1 MPISCEDLAQY
12 GICLVP
18 PSAPEYQPLV
28 ADIVN
33 RLRSRPNGSPPVHDE
48 ASSFSSGHDD
58 TSVVLL
64 NRSSRAIA
72 SVAYIWHVRL
82 SNRNGR
88 VVTHSYS
95 PGTNASVLLPFCLNK
110 LISKH
115 RYYWHAIFP
124 GSKRLVR
131 FNGSILGDNTDTR
144 PPEPD
149 ELWHGGFFSSSSVDR
164 TEGEPV
170 KLSLDGVFFEDGGFA
185 GPDQLGSWEQTVSAA
200 ETYLELGALAREA
213 RHSGMSADEF
223 FRTVRDVTGQPE
235 QGRLPPPPPPGL
247 DRASGPLREFER
259 SMVGW
264 RVLHMRERLHDDVVI
279 ERVAEWSD
287 AVIPKFH
294 KL

>member
-1 MPISCEDLAQY
+1 
-12 GICLVP
+12 
-18 PSAPEYQPLV
+18 
-28 ADIVN
+28 
-33 RLRSRPNGSPPVHDE
+33 
-48 ASSFSSGHDD
+48 
-58 TSVVLL
+58 
-64 NRSSRAIA
+64 
-72 SVAYIWHVRL
+72 
-82 SNRNGR
+82 
-88 VVTHSYS
+88 
-95 PGTNASVLLPFCLNK
+95 
-110 LISKH
+110 
-115 RYYWHAIFP
+115 
-124 GSKRLVR
+124 
-131 FNGSILGDNTDTR
+131 
-144 PPEPD
+144 
-149 ELWHGGFFSSSSVDR
+149 
-164 TEGEPV
+164 V

>member
-1 MPISCEDLAQY
+1 MPISCEDLASY
-12 GICLVP
+12 GVYLVA
-18 PSAPEYQPLV
+18 PSAPEYQSIV

-33 RLRSRPNGSPPVHDE
+33 RLHSRPKGGPPLGDE
-48 ASSFSSGHDD
+48 CLAFTSEHGHNH
-58 TSVVLL
+58 SAVLL
-64 NRSSRAIA
+64 NHAGRAIA
-72 SVAYIWHVRL
+72 SIAYIWHARL
-82 SNRNGR
+82 ANGR

-115 RYYWHAIFP
+115 HYYWHTIFP

-149 ELWHGGFFSSSSVDR
+149 ELWHEGFFYSSSVDR

-200 ETYLELGALAREA
+200 ETYLEVGALAREA

-223 FRTVRDVTGQPE
+223 FRTVRDLTGQPE
-235 QGRLPPPPPPGL
+235 KGRLPPPPPPGL
-247 DRASGPLREFER
+247 DCASGRLREFER

-264 RVLHMRERLHDDVVI
+264 RVLHMRELLLDDVVI
-279 ERVAEWSD
+279 ESVAEWSD
-287 AVIPKFH
+287 ATIPEFR